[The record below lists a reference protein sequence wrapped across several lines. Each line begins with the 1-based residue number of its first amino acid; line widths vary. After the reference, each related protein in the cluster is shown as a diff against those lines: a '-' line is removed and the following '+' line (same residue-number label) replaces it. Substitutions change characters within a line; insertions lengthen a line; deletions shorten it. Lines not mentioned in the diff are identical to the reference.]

1 MAVTIPDLETEALR
15 LDPRDRIHLAHT
27 LVTSLGEL
35 SPQQIQELW
44 LDEAE
49 RRDEE
54 LEAGTVQAVP
64 GPEVFARIRRR
75 HS

>member
-1 MAVTIPDLETEALR
+1 MTFPDLEAEALR
-15 LDPRDRIHLAHT
+15 LDPREKVHLAHAI
-27 LVTSLGEL
+27 VMSLGEA

-44 LDEAE
+44 LDEAQ

-54 LEAGTVQAVP
+54 IEAGLVEEVP
-64 GPEVFARIRRR
+64 GPEVFSRIRRR